1 MITVRNLHKRFGRTP
16 VFERVSFDVERGE
29 TLVVFGP
36 SGSGKTTLLRCLIG
50 LESFD
55 SGSIGIDGVS
65 VEPATPARERTDR
78 FLRIRQACGFVFQ
91 QYQLFPHLSVLD
103 NLMVGPIHAKGMDRD
118 EARRLSLD
126 LLRQVGLA
134 EKADARPHRL
144 SGGEQQ
150 RVAIARA
157 QAMQPACI
165 LYDEPTSSLDTQRA
179 REIWGIMRRLAQT
192 GQTQVV
198 VTHQEELTRAMPCRV
213 VRMNDGRLESAGPV
227 SEEPAAPDPFQ
238 E

>member
-1 MITVRNLHKRFGRTP
+1 MITVRNLHKRFGSTP

-36 SGSGKTTLLRCLIG
+36 SGSGKTTLLRCLVG

-55 SGSIGIDGVS
+55 SGSIGIDGVT
-65 VEPATPARERTDR
+65 VDPRTPKHERAGC

-91 QYQLFPHLSVLD
+91 QYLLFPHLSVLE
-103 NLMVGPIHAKGMDRD
+103 NLMLGPIHAKRMDRD

-134 EKADARPHRL
+134 DKADARPHRL

-157 QAMQPACI
+157 QAMQPSYI
-165 LYDEPTSSLDTQRA
+165 LYDEPTSSLDGQRA
-179 REIWGIMRRLAQT
+179 REIWGIMRRLSQT

-213 VRMNDGRLESAGPV
+213 VRMNDGRLEAAGPL
-227 SEEPAAPDPFQ
+227 SEEPAAQDPFR